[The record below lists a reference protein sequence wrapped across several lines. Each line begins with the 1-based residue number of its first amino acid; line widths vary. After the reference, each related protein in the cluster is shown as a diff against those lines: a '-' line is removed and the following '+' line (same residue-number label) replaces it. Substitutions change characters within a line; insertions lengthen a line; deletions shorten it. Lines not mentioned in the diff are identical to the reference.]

1 LVTLWLINEHSIEHL
16 KLENTELGKFTFS
29 GHDSF
34 QCRQLWLKKGFD
46 YVQEGLNFNDE
57 EAVVQLGVGKNM
69 VSSIRFWLKAFNII
83 DLKDNPTE
91 FGKRLFDDE
100 SGYDPFLE
108 DEASLWLLHYQ
119 LVKNNFASIYS
130 IIFNEFRKEKLFFTK
145 ETFVNY
151 VKRIGERNSDLNLNE
166 NTVAKD
172 FIVFANLYKCDAE
185 SKDIEDSFSG
195 ILSEIELLK
204 TTGKGKDEQFFIENS
219 ERDNLPESIFLYSIL
234 DNQNYGNSISLN
246 SLEFDLNS
254 PGAIF
259 ALNRAG
265 LMNKINDLKENFEA
279 ITFTDQAGIKELQFK
294 NKVNSFEILE
304 SYYGK

>member
-1 LVTLWLINEHSIEHL
+1 MI
-16 KLENTELGKFTFS
+16 LENTETIKYTFS

-34 QCRQLWLKKGFD
+34 QCRQLWLKKGYD
-46 YVQEGLNFNDE
+46 YVQAGRSFNE
-57 EAVVQLGVGKNM
+57 EDAVVQLGVGKNM

-83 DLKDNPTE
+83 NNKDIPTE

-119 LVKNNFASIYS
+119 LVKNGLASIYS
-130 IIFNEFRKEKLFFTK
+130 IIFNEFRKEKLFFNK

-151 VKRIGERNSDLNLNE
+151 VKRIGESNPDLNFNE
-166 NTVAKD
+166 NTVGKD
-172 FIVFANLYKCDAE
+172 FIVFANLYKSDPE

-219 ERDNLPESIFLYSIL
+219 ERDNLPESIVLYSIL
-234 DNQNYGNSISLN
+234 DNPNYGNSISLN
-246 SLEFDLNS
+246 SLEFDINS
-254 PGAIF
+254 PGSIF
-259 ALNRAG
+259 ALNRSG
-265 LMNKINDLKENFEA
+265 LMNKISDIVGDFKE

-294 NKVNSFEILE
+294 KKADAYTILDK
-304 SYYGK
+304 YYGK

>member
-1 LVTLWLINEHSIEHL
+1 MI
-16 KLENTELGKFTFS
+16 LENTEITKYTFS

-46 YVQEGLNFNDE
+46 YVQEGKNFNDE
-57 EAVVQLGVGKNM
+57 DAVVQLGVGKNM

-83 DLKDNPTE
+83 DNKDIPTV

-100 SGYDPFLE
+100 TGYDPFLE

-119 LVKNNFASIYS
+119 LVKNGFASIYS
-130 IIFNEFRKEKLFFTK
+130 IIFNEFRKEKLFFNK

-151 VKRIGERNSDLNLNE
+151 VKRIGDSNPDLNFNE

-172 FIVFANLYKCDAE
+172 FIVFANLYKSDPLN
-185 SKDIEDSFSG
+185 KDVEDSFSG

-219 ERDNLPESIFLYSIL
+219 ERDNLPEAIVLYSIL
-234 DNQNYGNSISLN
+234 ENSNYGNSISLN

-254 PGAIF
+254 PGSIF
-259 ALNRAG
+259 ALNRSG
-265 LMNKINDLKENFEA
+265 LMNKIADVVDDHKD
-279 ITFTDQAGIKELQFK
+279 ITFTDQVGIKELQFK
-294 NKVNSFEILE
+294 KKAGAYTILDK
-304 SYYGK
+304 YYGK

>member
-1 LVTLWLINEHSIEHL
+1 MI
-16 KLENTELGKFTFS
+16 LENTELTKYTFS

-34 QCRQLWLKKGFD
+34 QCRQLWLKKGYD
-46 YVQEGLNFNDE
+46 YVQEGKNFNDE
-57 EAVVQLGVGKNM
+57 DAVVQLGVGKNM

-83 DLKDNPTE
+83 DNKDIPTE

-100 SGYDPFLE
+100 NGYDPFLE

-119 LVKNNFASIYS
+119 LVKNGFASIYS
-130 IIFNEFRKEKLFFTK
+130 IIFNEFRKEKLFFNK

-151 VKRIGERNSDLNLNE
+151 VKRIGDNNSDLNFNE

-172 FIVFANLYKCDAE
+172 FIVFANLYKSDPE
-185 SKDIEDSFSG
+185 SKDVEDSFSG

-204 TTGKGKDEQFFIENS
+204 TTGKGKDEQFYIENT
-219 ERDNLPESIFLYSIL
+219 ERDNLPESVVLYTIL
-234 DNQNYGNSISLN
+234 DNPNYGNSISLN

-254 PGAIF
+254 PGSIF
-259 ALNRAG
+259 ALNRSG
-265 LMNKINDLKENFEA
+265 LMNKISDIVDGFKD

-294 NKVNSFEILE
+294 NKADAYTILD